1 MGRVA
6 RVPLLALA
14 LLLTAGVRAGAEE
27 PPTFLIERVVVEGLE
42 RESAR
47 QIVLSESLLAEGG
60 TYSEPQLRD
69 AVSRVKRLPFVVD
82 ADMALRKGSERG
94 AYELVIAVEAAKP
107 VAFAL
112 DVDVFYFDNRYLP
125 GGADYEE
132 LAAGAAFTVSARK
145 FVGARGLLFGSLQA
159 YDDDL
164 GVATFQ
170 LGYTRYGLFGAGSY
184 ATAALSSAVGDR
196 YDKGNLQAS
205 AQVGIPITG
214 NHALRASAAWTTTE
228 SRFGSY
234 GGYSET
240 QFEAWR
246 GELEW
251 LYDSTDDPL
260 FATSGR
266 RVTGAGAYGSSRQ
279 THRVRHGAGNGEF
292 DFDERYSNDS
302 WLVSAQG
309 RQYWPMTPKQ
319 SLGFGAGAEHSESFD
334 VTGSST
340 SGYVEAIHAFN
351 VWDFAVRERRRGD
364 LRLETVL
371 RVDASHYA
379 SDVADYD
386 YDTREAQLR
395 TSLLFRNAWGVYRL
409 GFSYV
414 AELENRR

>member
-1 MGRVA
+1 MGRLA

-14 LLLTAGVRAGAEE
+14 LLFCAGARAGAEE

-69 AVSRVKRLPFVVD
+69 AVYRVKRLPFVVD

-112 DVDVFYFDNRYLP
+112 DVDVFYFDHPYLRDE
-125 GGADYEE
+125 AAYDE

-159 YDDDL
+159 FDDDL
-164 GVATFQ
+164 GVGTFQ

-196 YDKGNLQAS
+196 HDKGNLQAS
-205 AQVGIPITG
+205 AQLGIPIAG
-214 NHALRASAAWTTTE
+214 NHALRASAAWTSTE
-228 SRFGSY
+228 RRFDFF
-234 GGYSET
+234 GGFSES
-240 QFEAWR
+240 QLEAWR
-246 GELEW
+246 SELEW
-251 LYDSTDDPL
+251 IYDSTDDPL

-266 RVTGAGAYGSSRQ
+266 RITGSGAYGSSRI
-279 THRVRHGAGNGEF
+279 THRDRHGGN
-292 DFDERYSNDS
+292 DFEQRFVNDS
-302 WLVSAQG
+302 WLLSAQG
-309 RQYWPMTPKQ
+309 RQYWPTTPKQ
-319 SLGFGAGAEHSESFD
+319 SLGFGAGATHLERLD
-334 VTGSST
+334 ITGSET
-340 SGYVEAIHAFN
+340 EVYVEAIHAFN
-351 VWDFAVRERRRGD
+351 VWDFAIRQRRGGD

-371 RVDASHYA
+371 RLDAARYS
-379 SDVADYD
+379 SEFDDD
-386 YDTREAQLR
+386 YDTRDAQLR
-395 TSLLFRNAWGVYRL
+395 TSLIFRNAWGVYRL
-409 GFSYV
+409 AFSYV
-414 AELENRR
+414 AELERYR

>member
-1 MGRVA
+1 MGRLA

-14 LLLTAGVRAGAEE
+14 LLFCAGARAGAEE

-69 AVSRVKRLPFVVD
+69 AVSRVKRLSFVVD

-112 DVDVFYFDNRYLP
+112 DVDVFYFDNQYLP
-125 GGADYEE
+125 GEADNEE
-132 LAAGAAFTVSARK
+132 LAAGAAVTVSARK
-145 FVGARGLLFGSLQA
+145 FVGARGLLFGSVQA

-164 GVATFQ
+164 GIGTFQ

-184 ATAALSSAVGDR
+184 ASAALSSAVGDEH
-196 YDKGNLQAS
+196 DKGNLQAS

-214 NHALRASAAWTTTE
+214 NHALRASAAWTSIDT
-228 SRFGSY
+228 RFDFF
-234 GGYSET
+234 GGFNET
-240 QFEAWR
+240 QIEAWR

-251 LYDSTDDPL
+251 IYDSTDDPL

-266 RVTGAGAYGSSRQ
+266 RITASGVYGSRRQ
-279 THRVRHGAGNGEF
+279 TERVRAGNGEF
-292 DFDERYSNDS
+292 DFDQRYSDDS

-309 RQYWPMTPKQ
+309 RQYWSITPKQ
-319 SLGFGAGAEHSESFD
+319 SLGFGAGATHLESVEF
-334 VTGSST
+334 TGSST
-340 SGYVEAIHAFN
+340 GVYVEAIHAFN
-351 VWDFAVRERRRGD
+351 VWDFAIRQRRGGD

-379 SDVADYD
+379 SDFVDDD
-386 YDTREAQLR
+386 YDTRDARLR

-414 AELENRR
+414 AELEYSR

>member
-1 MGRVA
+1 MVRLA
-6 RVPLLALA
+6 RALSLALA
-14 LLLTAGVRAGAEE
+14 LLFCAGARAGAEE
-27 PPTFLIERVVVEGLE
+27 PPNFLIERIVVEGLAH
-42 RESAR
+42 ESAR

-94 AYELVIAVEAAKP
+94 AYELVITVEAAKP

-112 DVDVFYFDNRYLP
+112 DVDVFYFDRPYLP
-125 GGADYEE
+125 DAADYNEF
-132 LAAGAAFTVSARK
+132 AAGAAFTVSARK

-164 GVATFQ
+164 GIGTFQ

-184 ATAALSSAVGDR
+184 ASAALSSAVGDEH
-196 YDKGNLQAS
+196 DEGNLQAS

-214 NHALRASAAWTTTE
+214 NHALRASAAWTSTE
-228 SRFGSY
+228 RRFDFF
-234 GGYSET
+234 GGFSET
-240 QFEAWR
+240 QLEAWR

-251 LYDSTDDPL
+251 IYDSTDDPL

-266 RVTGAGAYGSSRQ
+266 RITGSGAYGSSRI
-279 THRVRHGAGNGEF
+279 THRDRHGGN
-292 DFDERYSNDS
+292 DFDQRFSNDS
-302 WLVSAQG
+302 WLLSAQG
-309 RQYWPMTPKQ
+309 RQYRPITPKQ
-319 SLGFGAGAEHSESFD
+319 SLGFGAGATHLESFD

-340 SGYVEAIHAFN
+340 EVYLEAIHAFN
-351 VWDFAVRERRRGD
+351 VWDFAIRQRRGGD

-371 RVDASHYA
+371 RVDASHY
-379 SDVADYD
+379 SSEFEDD
-386 YDTREAQLR
+386 YDTRDAQLR

-414 AELENRR
+414 AELERDR